1 MSQPAIKVNG
11 VHKSF
16 GSLHALNGI
25 DLTIEQGEFFA
36 LLGPNGAGKSTL
48 ISILAGLIK
57 PSAGN
62 ISVMGFDVV
71 NQYQHCLLYTS
82 PSPRDS

>member
-1 MSQPAIKVNG
+1 MIPAITIDQ

-16 GSLHALNGI
+16 GAFEALRGI

-48 ISILAGLIK
+48 INLLAGLLR
-57 PSAGN
+57 PTSGRL
-62 ISVMGFDVV
+62 SVMGHDV
-71 NQYQHCLLYTS
+71 HS
-82 PSPRDS
+82 A